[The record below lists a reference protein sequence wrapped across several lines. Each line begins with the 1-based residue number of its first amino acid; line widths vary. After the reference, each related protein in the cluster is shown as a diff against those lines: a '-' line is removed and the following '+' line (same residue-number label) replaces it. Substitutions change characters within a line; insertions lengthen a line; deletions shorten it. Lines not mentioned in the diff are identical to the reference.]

1 MKKKML
7 IGIIFCLILLTGC
20 GTSESNSSKDIS
32 KGTLNCTKTEYDD
45 DGYKITDTMVVKYK
59 NNIVTSVS
67 ETNIAEVNPD
77 YIDMTLSFGNLFA
90 EKLSEIDGINIKY
103 TKTND
108 KTLQFTIDVDY
119 SKVELDKIKQT
130 LGDAYDEKQASMYT
144 KNVSLNTFKNDIL
157 SDYTCE

>member
-20 GTSESNSSKDIS
+20 GTTESNSSQDIS
-32 KGTLNCTKTEYDD
+32 TGTLNCTKTEYD

-59 NNIVTSVS
+59 NNIVTSIS
-67 ETNIAEVNPD
+67 ETNIAEMNPD
-77 YIDMTLSFGNLFA
+77 YIDMALSFGNLFA
-90 EKLSEIDGINIKY
+90 EKLSEIDGINVKY
-103 TKTND
+103 TKTDD

-130 LGDAYDEKQASMYT
+130 LGDAFDEKQASMYT

>member
-32 KGTLNCTKTEYDD
+32 KGTLNCTKPEYDD

-144 KNVSLNTFKNDIL
+144 KNVSINTFKNDIL